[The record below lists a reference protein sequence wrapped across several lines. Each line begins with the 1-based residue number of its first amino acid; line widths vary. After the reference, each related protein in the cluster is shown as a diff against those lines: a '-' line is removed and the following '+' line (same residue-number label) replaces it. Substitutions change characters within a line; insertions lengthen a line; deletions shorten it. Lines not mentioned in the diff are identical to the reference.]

1 MGRGWGATE
10 VQDRSTPTPGEVRY
24 ANVAA
29 PSHHFVGGSTAARPL
44 LKLTSDATDYRLVVD
59 DRVTV

>member
-1 MGRGWGATE
+1 VGAD
-10 VQDRSTPTPGEVRY
+10 VANGEWL
-24 ANVAA
+24 AF